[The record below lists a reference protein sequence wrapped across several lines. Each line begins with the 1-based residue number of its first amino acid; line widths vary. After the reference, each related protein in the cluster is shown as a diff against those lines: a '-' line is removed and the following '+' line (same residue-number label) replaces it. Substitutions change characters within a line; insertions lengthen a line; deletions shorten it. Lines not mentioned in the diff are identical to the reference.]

1 MCVCVSLHS
10 CGSAQASDSRTR
22 RGRPGNPSR
31 CPEMWCRLAPGR
43 KTCYGSFSGM
53 DNCWPEQ
60 ASVKTALKVWHG
72 QIYSCPLKFTHTV
85 CTTYSTCFKWLTHRC
100 YLWSN
105 CNHVSV
111 MLLALQRYEHTEV
124 LKNMWSLV
132 PQLNISECH
141 CFKLQEVNTNAA
153 GGCCCH
159 FCSTSLSQFSSN
171 VLMGQFQYKFQ

>member
-1 MCVCVSLHS
+1 MFCHFYHVLRNSSWHHADLRCVCVSLHS

-22 RGRPGNPSR
+22 RGRTGNPSR
-31 CPEMWCRLAPGR
+31 CPERWCRSAPGR

-72 QIYSCPLKFTHTV
+72 QIYSCPLNSHIQHAQHTV
-85 CTTYSTCFKWLTHRC
+85 
-100 YLWSN
+100 
-105 CNHVSV
+105 HVLNDLHIAAIYGETVIAVTV
-111 MLLALQRYEHTEV
+111 MSIAWQKYEHTEV

-141 CFKLQEVNTNAA
+141 CIK
-153 GGCCCH
+153 
-159 FCSTSLSQFSSN
+159 
-171 VLMGQFQYKFQ
+171 